1 MALPDVLLQ
10 ITALLGAAVVVGVG
24 ARRVGVP
31 LTVVLTVAGFTASV
45 ALGPLEAVN
54 ALRGEAF
61 HEVVVFVFLP
71 ALVFAAALELSVRS
85 LLRNILPVLAL
96 ATVAFA
102 ASAVLVGAA
111 VTVGMG
117 IPTAAALVFGALISA
132 TDPVAV
138 VAVFKQLGVPKR
150 LLTLVEGESLLN
162 DGVAIVL
169 FDILLRAA
177 IGERISLTSGVVSVV
192 VVFVGGTVVG
202 LVTGFL
208 AAMALPWMDRLSAG
222 ALTVSV
228 AYGSFVVSEH
238 VLGLSGVVATA
249 AAGLV
254 LAGLA
259 PSRAS
264 ADVRQLWEQLWE
276 SIDYMANAVLF
287 LLIGL
292 VLQPQVLIDN
302 AVPILLAIVVVL
314 VARPLAV
321 VPVISVVERVGGIPP
336 VGRRNEAVLI
346 WGGLRGGVALAL
358 ALALPETLE
367 QRDLFIAMTAGVV
380 LATLLLNATTIGAL
394 VRRLQLDRP
403 DRTERFMAARAE
415 LRGAAAA
422 RRRLADLGIE
432 DLTAS
437 RHLEEVEDKA
447 MRALADLDLDAAEEQ
462 RLVSVQGLLAERECY
477 QRLSDAGLLPAPVT
491 RTLLREVD
499 DQVEEMTLGHA
510 DLDELRTRERSGA
523 ARLGQKI
530 ASLLPTPPGEPPEL
544 LSYAEASA
552 RQIAAHRTA
561 EALEA
566 LEDLPGISH
575 DAATQARQT
584 FRRLEREAVKELDA
598 LGGEEHTADL
608 AHHQAQALS
617 RATARDE
624 LTSLVELG
632 LLPQTVAER
641 ADDVVEGGLDA

>member
-10 ITALLGAAVVVGVG
+10 ISALLGTAVLVGVG
-24 ARRVGVP
+24 ARRTGVP
-31 LTVVLTVAGFTASV
+31 LTVVLTVAGFTASM
-45 ALGPLEAVN
+45 LFGSLEAVD

-71 ALVFAAALELSVRS
+71 ALVFAAALDLSVRS
-85 LLRNILPVLAL
+85 FLRNIVPVLAL

-102 ASAVLVGAA
+102 ASAVLVGVALS
-111 VTVGMG
+111 VGMG
-117 IPTAAALVFGALISA
+117 IPTATALLFGALISA

-138 VAVFKQLGVPKR
+138 VAVFNDLGVPRR

-169 FDILLRAA
+169 FDILLTAA
-177 IGERISLTSGVVSVV
+177 IGEPVSLTSGAASVV
-192 VVFVGGTVVG
+192 VVFLGGATVG
-202 LVTGFL
+202 LGTGFL

-222 ALTVSV
+222 ALTVAV
-228 AYGSFVVSEH
+228 AYGSFVVAEH
-238 VLGLSGVVATA
+238 VLELSGVVATA

-254 LAGLA
+254 LGGLA

-264 ADVRQLWEQLWE
+264 AEVRQLWEQLWE

-292 VLQPQVLIDN
+292 VLRPEVLIDN
-302 AVPILLAIVVVL
+302 VVAILLAIVVVL
-314 VARPLAV
+314 LARPIAV
-321 VPVISVVERVGGIPP
+321 VPVISVVERVGGIPR

-358 ALALPETLE
+358 ALALPASLE
-367 QRDLFIAMTAGVV
+367 QRELFVAMTAGVV

-394 VRRLQLDRP
+394 VRRLGLDRP
-403 DRTERFMAARAE
+403 DRTERFMAAWAE

-422 RRRLADLGIE
+422 RQRLLDLGIE

-437 RHLEEVEDKA
+437 RHLDEVEHKA
-447 MRALADLDLDAAEEQ
+447 RRALADLDLDAAQEEK
-462 RLVSVQGLLAERECY
+462 LVSVQGLLVERESY
-477 QRLSDAGLLPAPVT
+477 QRLSDSGLLPPPVT

-499 DQVEEMTLGHA
+499 DQVEEMTLGRA
-510 DLDELRTRERSGA
+510 DLEKLRNRQRSSA
-523 ARLGQKI
+523 ARLGQRI
-530 ASLLPTPPGEPPEL
+530 ASTLPTPPGEAPEV

-561 EALEA
+561 EALDA
-566 LEDLPGISH
+566 FEDLPGISH
-575 DAATQARQT
+575 DAVARARQT
-584 FRRLEREAVKELDA
+584 FHHLEQQAIEELDA
-598 LGGEEHTADL
+598 LGSDDQTAGL
-608 AHHQAQALS
+608 AHHQAEALS
-617 RATARDE
+617 RATAREE
-624 LTSLVELG
+624 LTSLVGLG
-632 LLPQTVAER
+632 LLPHTVADQ
-641 ADDVVEGGLDA
+641 ADDFLEGGLAG